1 MFMKAILH
9 NREDDLHFLLK
20 CLIEELQDNS
30 ILKVAEK
37 DMPKD
42 KLANDVKDKAEKKLI
57 ELGALPD
64 LDYKRGERPPT
75 GKLSRATERYDKTK
89 LAMKRLLDL
98 VGDKERLTLL
108 REARERSA
116 KFNKLPV
123 NLDFKRVSSSRKDKE
138 LQEALA
144 ELEEKYQ
151 EEILDWIADN
161 EGKRLKQIM
170 EAKEL
175 KERIKEVKRRESES
189 GKPFFKP
196 TPSETDDFEAISPK
210 RLLGIYS
217 GKDTVAE
224 LETLKD
230 NPEVKRVL
238 DTMSKRTIRL
248 QRKGKRLSDKQIK
261 TQLDRLATGK
271 GNPKGMKGT
280 LGYGKIKDTY
290 IKIYNQLV
298 NALNKTK
305 KENPE
310 KGKKIQEF
318 LDMLANRKEVVDNK
332 LFADKRKE
340 QEVNENTPTFFN
352 FLLKNFKEVKENL
365 DKDGK
370 TAASNKLR
378 TMFKDTNYDNP
389 QFIMDGIN
397 IVLNKMKPKKS
408 DVPKEKP
415 RKQVQEEAYQRF
427 AREQNKKLRKQEE
440 TDMFRY
446 FDAKK
451 VKGKWVW
458 DVRPFPLAD
467 GEAGVNTLK
476 AVIDG
481 LSSILKDSEVMN
493 AVVDTFEE
501 LTGSSVQGI
510 DTETK
515 KKRKK
520 LRSIK
525 EKRFKKITDRRR
537 KMTIAGIGIPK
548 TVVNKYIKA
557 EEEASTGLFKV
568 LERLAKMRIIRGVFM
583 VDDSIVVNDEKDTEG
598 DLKVRAKTVTPMVKK
613 ITLDGKGLKYNK
625 EIEKPKYVSYF
636 PSIESKDN
644 EKLTTPEVLESVW
657 DRYIDRAESLEQE
670 LNFSKNLAKRKRF
683 KTINLTEK
691 QIKEKMDLIREARR
705 TLPKGDKEVEKFIN
719 DLRSEIGQLLKDLK
733 KQKEDLS
740 INLNR
745 GKKNRESITKFL
757 EENIKSADEGEEL
770 FDALDD
776 FTEMFES
783 FKNMIGQLEGERE
796 SIYAGKDKK
805 RIAKIAQAYTKRFE
819 QVLVDAN
826 TVKKLTTIKEELKFM
841 DKLAV
846 RDFKGG
852 TYSKEPK
859 EVTVTNALK
868 DMSTKETLDKLRMD
882 ISLPTSLT
890 KDIIPL
896 AGSEIFSIVSKLF
909 PSFDI
914 ILEVFDGGQPLRK
927 PRVYK
932 GALKQIKR
940 AIEEYISTDKVRDR
954 SKGVID
960 KYNEGIKELN
970 EAIDNLTDAFS
981 KNKSFMDLSQL
992 TFEYIPMVEGRQGEK
1007 ELVSLYDA
1015 FDIGRQIKDEK
1026 TAEILD
1032 PKKEGFSR
1040 MTLAAFAVDEFRDYV
1055 KELRRLQDRHEE
1067 SVKLAKELDKR
1078 MTNLVDYQITNY
1090 SQVLEKLQGTFGE
1103 GVDEKE
1109 FEEQRQIITEFYSM
1123 INDEIDI
1130 ASFFDTSQEYDDFK
1144 RKIKNSVDTKKIRLA
1159 SENPALAEQLASEDK
1174 NFKQFLQEAEE
1185 KKEEAD
1191 QKEKERLKRLKEESP
1206 ELFEEED

>member
-30 ILKVAEK
+30 ILKVAQK

-42 KLANDVKDKAEKKLI
+42 KLANDVKDKAEKKLV

-64 LDYKRGERPPT
+64 LDYKRGERAT

-98 VGDKERLTLL
+98 VGDKEKVTLF
-108 REARERSA
+108 REAKERSA

-123 NLDFKRVSSSRKDKE
+123 KLDFKRVSSSREDKE

-151 EEILDWIADN
+151 EEILDWIEDN
-161 EGKRLKQIM
+161 ESKRLMQIM

-189 GKPFFKP
+189 GKPIFQP

-210 RLLGIYS
+210 RLFGIYS
-217 GKDTVAE
+217 GKDVVAE
-224 LETLKD
+224 LGTLKD
-230 NPEVKRVL
+230 SPEVKRVL
-238 DTMSKRTIRL
+238 DTMSKKTIRL

-261 TQLDRLATGK
+261 TQLDRLASGEE
-271 GNPKGMKGT
+271 NPKGMKDT

-298 NALNKTK
+298 TALNKTK

-310 KGKKIQEF
+310 KGKKIQDF

-340 QEVNENTPTFFN
+340 QEVSESTPKFFD
-352 FLLKNFKEVKENL
+352 FLLKNLEEAKENL
-365 DKDGK
+365 EKGSK

-378 TMFKDTNYDNP
+378 IMFKNTNYDNP

-397 IVLNKMKPKKS
+397 IVLNKMKPKR
-408 DVPKEKP
+408 DTPKEKP
-415 RKQVQEEAYQRF
+415 RKKIQEEAYQRF
-427 AREQNKKLRKQEE
+427 ARERTKKIKKQEE

-458 DVRPFPLAD
+458 DVRQFPLAD

-501 LTGSSVQGI
+501 LTGRTVQGI

-537 KMTIAGIGIPK
+537 KMMIAGIGIPK

-568 LERLAKMRIIRGVFM
+568 LERLAKMRIIRGVLT
-583 VDDSIVVNDEKDTEG
+583 VDDSIVVDDEKDTEG
-598 DLKVRAKTVTPMVKK
+598 DLKVQAKTVTPMVKK
-613 ITLDGKGLKYNK
+613 ITLDEKGLKYNK

-644 EKLTTPEVLESVW
+644 EKLTTSEVLEQVW
-657 DRYIDRAESLEQE
+657 DRYIERAERLEKE
-670 LNFSKNLAKRKRF
+670 LKAGKAPKQIEILNYTEEQIKKKI
-683 KTINLTEK
+683 KTIAGLQDFDPKEGK
-691 QIKEKMDLIREARR
+691 IKEKTLSKEGQKLLDKIRQELRILMKSNQLMKKELAEKNKSRGEKNYEA
-705 TLPKGDKEVEKFIN
+705 I
-719 DLRSEIGQLLKDLK
+719 S
-733 KQKEDLS
+733 
-740 INLNR
+740 
-745 GKKNRESITKFL
+745 KFL
-757 EENIKSADEGEEL
+757 KRTIKDAETGENL

-776 FTEMFES
+776 FTEMLAS
-783 FKNMIGQLEGERE
+783 FQNIIGQLEGERD

-805 RIAKIAQAYTKRFE
+805 RIAKIAQAYTKKIERE
-819 QVLVDAN
+819 LIDAN
-826 TVKKLTTIKEELKFM
+826 TVRKLTTVKEEFKFM
-841 DKLAV
+841 TQKDV

-852 TYSKEPK
+852 AYTRKPK
-859 EVTVTNALK
+859 EVIVTNALK
-868 DMSTKETLDKLRMD
+868 EIPTGELEETITERALKMYLD
-882 ISLPTSLT
+882 LPVSLT
-890 KDIIPL
+890 KDIVPL
-896 AGSEIFSIVSKLF
+896 TGK
-909 PSFDI
+909 
-914 ILEVFDGGQPLRK
+914 EVFTIIDKLYPKLSDILIVVEDKRLLRIPK
-927 PRVYK
+927 IK
-932 GALKQIKR
+932 KDALKNIQK
-940 AIEEYISTDKVRDR
+940 AIEKYLLTNKVRDR
-954 SKGVID
+954 SKGIID
-960 KYNEGIKELN
+960 RYNENIKEVN
-970 EAIDNLTDAFS
+970 KGIENLIEAFS
-981 KNKSFMDLSQL
+981 KNKTFMDLSQL

-1007 ELVSLYDA
+1007 ENVSLYDA
-1015 FDIGRQIKDEK
+1015 FDIGRQIKEEK

-1032 PKKEGFSR
+1032 PEKEGFSR
-1040 MTLAAFAVDEFRDYV
+1040 MTLAAFAVDEFRDYLR
-1055 KELRRLQDRHEE
+1055 ELRRLEKEHEE
-1067 SVKLAKELDKR
+1067 SVKAANRLEVQFIDVIDFKIEQLK
-1078 MTNLVDYQITNY
+1078 TLENNLN
-1090 SQVLEKLQGTFGE
+1090 K
-1103 GVDEKE
+1103 VDEKG
-1109 FEEQRQIITEFYSM
+1109 QLDDKTEPLGYLERMLSVYSQSLG
-1123 INDEIDI
+1123 IG
-1130 ASFFDTSQEYDDFK
+1130 
-1144 RKIKNSVDTKKIRLA
+1144 KKG
-1159 SENPALAEQLASEDK
+1159 DK
-1174 NFKQFLQEAEE
+1174 
-1185 KKEEAD
+1185 
-1191 QKEKERLKRLKEESP
+1191 
-1206 ELFEEED
+1206 

>member
-30 ILKVAEK
+30 ILKAIDLRHLTPEQRK
-37 DMPKD
+37 
-42 KLANDVKDKAEKKLI
+42 KAEAYFESVRLYEEQKRKEEEFKENPYLD
-57 ELGALPD
+57 PD
-64 LDYKRGERPPT
+64 
-75 GKLSRATERYDKTK
+75 
-89 LAMKRLLDL
+89 
-98 VGDKERLTLL
+98 RLTALEKKRKEMRKRQRKAYKEWL
-108 REARERSA
+108 KAKA
-116 KFNKLPV
+116 KFDAKKKKNIDEFEERRLEV
-123 NLDFKRVSSSRKDKE
+123 IRRKARK
-138 LQEALA
+138 
-144 ELEEKYQ
+144 
-151 EEILDWIADN
+151 
-161 EGKRLKQIM
+161 
-170 EAKEL
+170 
-175 KERIKEVKRRESES
+175 
-189 GKPFFKP
+189 GKPFFQP
-196 TPSETDDFEAISPK
+196 TSPEESDFEAISPK

-238 DTMSKRTIRL
+238 DTMSKKTIRL
-248 QRKGKRLSDKQIK
+248 QRKGKRLSAKQIK
-261 TQLDRLATGK
+261 TQLDRLASGK
-271 GNPKGMKGT
+271 KNPKGMKDT
-280 LGYGKIKDTY
+280 VGYGKIKDTY

-298 NALNKTK
+298 TALNKTK

-318 LDMLANRKEVVDNK
+318 IDMLANRKEVVDNK
-332 LFADKRKE
+332 LFADERKE
-340 QEVNENTPTFFN
+340 QGVSESTPKFFD
-352 FLLKNFKEVKENL
+352 FLLKNLEEVKENL
-365 DKDGK
+365 EKGGK

-397 IVLNKMKPKKS
+397 IILNRMKPKKP
-408 DVPKEKP
+408 DAPKEKP
-415 RKQVQEEAYQRF
+415 KKQVQEEAYQRF
-427 AREQNKKLRKQEE
+427 AREQTKKIKKQEE

-501 LTGSSVQGI
+501 LTGRSVQGI

-537 KMTIAGIGIPK
+537 KMMIAGIGIPK

-568 LERLAKMRIIRGVFM
+568 LERLAKMRIIRGVFT
-583 VDDSIVVNDEKDTEG
+583 VDDSVVVNDTKDTEG

-613 ITLDGKGLKYNK
+613 ITLDEKGLKYNK

-644 EKLTTPEVLESVW
+644 EKLTTPEALERIW
-657 DRYIDRAESLEQE
+657 DRYIERAERLEQE
-670 LNFSKNLAKRKRF
+670 LNFSKNLAKRKKF

-705 TLPKGDKEVEKFIN
+705 KLPKGDKEVEEFIN
-719 DLRSEIGQLLKDLK
+719 ELRSEMGQLLKDLK
-733 KQKEDLS
+733 KQKADLK

-745 GKKNRESITKFL
+745 GEKNRESITKFL
-757 EENIKSADEGEEL
+757 EKNIKSADEGEEL

-783 FKNMIGQLEGERE
+783 FKNMIGQLEGERD
-796 SIYAGKDKK
+796 SIYAGKDKR
-805 RIAKIAQAYTKRFE
+805 RIAKIAKAYTKKFE

-841 DKLAV
+841 DEFDVK
-846 RDFKGG
+846 DFKSGG
-852 TYSKEPK
+852 YKAKPR
-859 EVTVTNALK
+859 EVIVTNALK
-868 DMSTKETLDKLRMD
+868 EMSTKETLDKLRMD
-882 ISLPTSLT
+882 VSLPVSLT

-940 AIEEYISTDKVRDR
+940 AIEEYISTDKVKDR
-954 SKGVID
+954 SKGIID

-970 EAIDNLTDAFS
+970 EGIKNLTEAFS
-981 KNKSFMDLSQL
+981 KNKAFMDLSQL

-1007 ELVSLYDA
+1007 ENVSLYDA

-1032 PKKEGFSR
+1032 PEKEGFSR

-1055 KELRRLQDRHEE
+1055 KELRRLQDGHEE

-1090 SQVLEKLQGTFGE
+1090 SRVLEKLQGTFGE
-1103 GVDEKE
+1103 GVDETEFIEMREIVREVYSTINSNIDYTRAFDTTDEYKE
-1109 FEEQRQIITEFYSM
+1109 FKS
-1123 INDEIDI
+1123 
-1130 ASFFDTSQEYDDFK
+1130 
-1144 RKIKNSVDTKKIRLA
+1144 KIENSVDSKKIRLA

-1191 QKEKERLKRLKEESP
+1191 QKEKERLKRLREESP

>member
-1 MFMKAILH
+1 MFVKAILH

-30 ILKVAEK
+30 ILKAMDLRNLPPEMRK
-37 DMPKD
+37 
-42 KLANDVKDKAEKKLI
+42 KAEAYFEAVRLF
-57 ELGALPD
+57 EEQ
-64 LDYKRGERPPT
+64 KRKEEEFRERPYLDPI
-75 GKLSRATERYDKTK
+75 
-89 LAMKRLLDL
+89 RLKVL
-98 VGDKERLTLL
+98 E
-108 REARERSA
+108 RERKARQKRQKEAYKEYLKSKAQLDA
-116 KFNKLPV
+116 K
-123 NLDFKRVSSSRKDKE
+123 KRKKVDEFEERRLEVIRRK
-138 LQEALA
+138 
-144 ELEEKYQ
+144 
-151 EEILDWIADN
+151 
-161 EGKRLKQIM
+161 KRK
-170 EAKEL
+170 
-175 KERIKEVKRRESES
+175 
-189 GKPFFKP
+189 GKPFFIPKVEGE
-196 TPSETDDFEAISPK
+196 SDFEAISPK

-224 LETLKD
+224 LEALKD

-238 DTMSKRTIRL
+238 DTMSKKTIRL

-261 TQLDRLATGK
+261 TQLDRLASGK
-271 GNPKGMKGT
+271 EDPKGMKDT

-298 NALNKTK
+298 TALNKTK

-310 KGKKIQEF
+310 KGKKIQDF
-318 LDMLANRKEVVDNK
+318 IDMLANRKEVVDNK
-332 LFADKRKE
+332 LFADRRKE
-340 QEVNENTPTFFN
+340 QEVSESTPKFFD
-352 FLLKNFKEVKENL
+352 FLLENLEEAKENL
-365 DKDGK
+365 EKGGK
-370 TAASNKLR
+370 TGASNKLR
-378 TMFKDTNYDNP
+378 TMFKDTYYDNP

-397 IVLNKMKPKKS
+397 IVLNRMKPKEEP
-408 DVPKEKP
+408 PKTKP
-415 RKQVQEEAYQRF
+415 EEPSLSEDKYPKRELFGRKVFDKERIRGRRPQGKKGALSEASKRM
-427 AREQNKKLRKQEE
+427 REAERKKLQFKKQDTGE
-440 TDMFRY
+440 MFRY

-451 VKGKWVW
+451 VKGKWMW
-458 DVRPFPLAD
+458 DARDSPLAD
-467 GEAGVNTLK
+467 GEKGVNTLK

-481 LSSILKDSEVMN
+481 LSSILKDSKVMD
-493 AVVDTFEE
+493 VVADTFEE
-501 LTGSSVQGI
+501 LTGRTVQGI

-537 KMTIAGIGIPK
+537 KMMIAGIGIPK

-568 LERLAKMRIIRGVFM
+568 LERLAKMRIIRGVFT

-598 DLKVRAKTVTPMVKK
+598 DLKVRAKTATPMVKK
-613 ITLDGKGLKYNK
+613 ITLDEKGLKYNK

-644 EKLTTPEVLESVW
+644 EKLTTPEVLERVW
-657 DRYIDRAESLEQE
+657 DGYIERAEGLEKE
-670 LNFSKNLAKRKRF
+670 LNFSKNLAKRKKF

-705 TLPKGDKEVEKFIN
+705 TLPKGDKEVEEFIN
-719 DLRSEIGQLLKDLK
+719 NLRSEIGQLLKDLK
-733 KQKEDLS
+733 KQKADLKT
-740 INLNR
+740 NLNR

-796 SIYAGKDKK
+796 SIYAGKDKRK
-805 RIAKIAQAYTKRFE
+805 IAKIAQAYTKRFE

-852 TYSKEPK
+852 AYSKEPK

-868 DMSTKETLDKLRMD
+868 EMSTKETLDKLRMD
-882 ISLPTSLT
+882 VSLPASLT

-896 AGSEIFSIVSKLF
+896 AGSEIFIIVSKLF
-909 PSFDI
+909 PSFDA

-940 AIEEYISTDKVRDR
+940 AIEEYISTDKIRDR
-954 SKGVID
+954 SKGIID

-970 EAIDNLTDAFS
+970 EGIKNLTEAFS
-981 KNKSFMDLSQL
+981 KNKAFMDLSQL
-992 TFEYIPMVEGRQGEK
+992 TFEYIPMVEGRQGET

-1015 FDIGRQIKDEK
+1015 FDIGRQIKEEK
-1026 TAEILD
+1026 TAEVLD
-1032 PKKEGFSR
+1032 PEKEGFSR

-1055 KELRRLQDRHEE
+1055 KELRRLQDGHEE

-1130 ASFFDTSQEYDDFK
+1130 ASFFDTSQDYDDFK
-1144 RKIKNSVDTKKIRLA
+1144 SKIDNSAMSKKKKMILENIEFAIQLMQENKKFSKIILDDKKLKNAVLESLDEKQTKGL
-1159 SENPALAEQLASEDK
+1159 
-1174 NFKQFLQEAEE
+1174 
-1185 KKEEAD
+1185 KKTLP
-1191 QKEKERLKRLKEESP
+1191 K
-1206 ELFEEED
+1206 LFEEED

>member
-1 MFMKAILH
+1 MKAILH

-30 ILKVAEK
+30 ILKVAQK

-42 KLANDVKDKAEKKLI
+42 KLANDVKDKAEKKLV

-98 VGDKERLTLL
+98 VGDKERLTLF

-144 ELEEKYQ
+144 ELEEKYH
-151 EEILDWIADN
+151 EEILEWIADN
-161 EGKRLKQIM
+161 ESKRLKQII

-189 GKPFFKP
+189 GKPFFQP
-196 TPSETDDFEAISPK
+196 TSSETDDFEAISPK

-261 TQLDRLATGK
+261 TQLDRLASGK

-318 LDMLANRKEVVDNK
+318 LDMLANRKEVVDSK

-378 TMFKDTNYDNP
+378 TMFKDTDYDNP

-427 AREQNKKLRKQEE
+427 ARERTKKIKKQEE

-493 AVVDTFEE
+493 VVVDTFEE

-583 VDDSIVVNDEKDTEG
+583 VDDSIVVNDTKDTEG

-644 EKLTTPEVLESVW
+644 EKLTTPEVLEQVW
-657 DRYIDRAESLEQE
+657 DRYIERAEKLEKE
-670 LNFSKNLAKRKRF
+670 LKAGKPSKQIEILNYTEEQIKKKI
-683 KTINLTEK
+683 KTIAGLQDFDPKEGK
-691 QIKEKMDLIREARR
+691 IKEKTLSKEGQKLLDKIRQELRI
-705 TLPKGDKEVEKFIN
+705 LMKSNQLMKKEFAEQNKSRAEKNHKAI
-719 DLRSEIGQLLKDLK
+719 SEFLK
-733 KQKEDLS
+733 K
-740 INLNR
+740 
-745 GKKNRESITKFL
+745 
-757 EENIKSADEGEEL
+757 NIKDAETGENV

-783 FKNMIGQLEGERE
+783 FKNMIAQLEGERE

-805 RIAKIAQAYTKRFE
+805 RIAKIAQAYTKKFE

-852 TYSKEPK
+852 AYTKKPK
-859 EVTVTNALK
+859 EVIVTNALK

-896 AGSEIFSIVSKLF
+896 AGSEVFSIVSKLF

-954 SKGVID
+954 SKGIID
-960 KYNEGIKELN
+960 KYNEGIEELN
-970 EAIDNLTDAFS
+970 KGIDNLIEVFS
-981 KNKSFMDLSQL
+981 KNKTFMDLSQL

-1007 ELVSLYDA
+1007 ENVSLYDA
-1015 FDIGRQIKDEK
+1015 FDIGRQIKEEK
-1026 TAEILD
+1026 TAEVLD
-1032 PKKEGFSR
+1032 PEKEGFSR

-1055 KELRRLQDRHEE
+1055 RELRRLEKEHEE
-1067 SVKLAKELDKR
+1067 SVKAANKLEVQFIDVVDFRIEQLKTLENNLNKIDEKGQLDDKTEPLGYLER
-1078 MTNLVDYQITNY
+1078 ILSVY
-1090 SQVLEKLQGTFGE
+1090 SQSLGIG
-1103 GVDEKE
+1103 
-1109 FEEQRQIITEFYSM
+1109 
-1123 INDEIDI
+1123 
-1130 ASFFDTSQEYDDFK
+1130 
-1144 RKIKNSVDTKKIRLA
+1144 KKG
-1159 SENPALAEQLASEDK
+1159 DK
-1174 NFKQFLQEAEE
+1174 
-1185 KKEEAD
+1185 
-1191 QKEKERLKRLKEESP
+1191 
-1206 ELFEEED
+1206 

>member
-1 MFMKAILH
+1 MKAILH

-30 ILKVAEK
+30 ILKVAQK

-42 KLANDVKDKAEKKLI
+42 KLANDVKDKAEKKLV

-64 LDYKRGERPPT
+64 LDYKRGERATT
-75 GKLSRATERYDKTK
+75 GESSRATKRYDKTK

-98 VGDKERLTLL
+98 VGDKEKVTLF
-108 REARERSA
+108 REAKERSA

-123 NLDFKRVSSSRKDKE
+123 KLDFKRVSSSREDKE

-151 EEILDWIADN
+151 EEILDWVADN
-161 EGKRLKQIM
+161 ESKRLKQIM

-175 KERIKEVKRRESES
+175 KERIKEVKRRESKS
-189 GKPFFKP
+189 GKPFFQP
-196 TPSETDDFEAISPK
+196 TSPEESDFEAISPK

-238 DTMSKRTIRL
+238 DTMSKKTIRL
-248 QRKGKRLSDKQIK
+248 QRKGKKLSDKQIK
-261 TQLDRLATGK
+261 TQLNRLASGK
-271 GNPKGMKGT
+271 EKPKGMKDT

-298 NALNKTK
+298 TALNKTK

-310 KGKKIQEF
+310 KGKKIQDF
-318 LDMLANRKEVVDNK
+318 IDTLANRKEVVDNK
-332 LFADKRKE
+332 LFADERKE
-340 QEVNENTPTFFN
+340 QEVSESTPKFFN
-352 FLLKNFKEVKENL
+352 FLLKNLEEAKENL
-365 DKDGK
+365 EKGGK

-378 TMFKDTNYDNP
+378 TMFKNTNYDNP

-397 IVLNKMKPKKS
+397 IVLNKMKPKEEP
-408 DVPKEKP
+408 PKAKP
-415 RKQVQEEAYQRF
+415 EVLSLPEDKYPKRKLFGREVFDKERIRGRRPQGRKGALSEASKRM
-427 AREQNKKLRKQEE
+427 REAERKKLQFKKQDTGE
-440 TDMFRY
+440 MFRY

-458 DVRPFPLAD
+458 DVRQFPLAD

-493 AVVDTFEE
+493 AVVDAFEE
-501 LTGSSVQGI
+501 LTGRSVQGI

-537 KMTIAGIGIPK
+537 KMMIAGIGIPK

-568 LERLAKMRIIRGVFM
+568 LERLAKMRIVRGVFM
-583 VDDSIVVNDEKDTEG
+583 VDDSIVVNDTKDTEG

-613 ITLDGKGLKYNK
+613 ITLDEKGLKYNK

-644 EKLTTPEVLESVW
+644 EKLTTPEVLEQVW
-657 DRYIDRAESLEQE
+657 DRYIERAEELEKE
-670 LNFSKNLAKRKRF
+670 LKAGKPSKQIQILNYTEEQIKKKI
-683 KTINLTEK
+683 KTIAGLQDFDPKEGK
-691 QIKEKMDLIREARR
+691 IKEKTLSKEGQKLLDKIRQELRI
-705 TLPKGDKEVEKFIN
+705 LMKSNQSMKKEFSEQNKSRAEKNHKAI
-719 DLRSEIGQLLKDLK
+719 SEFLK
-733 KQKEDLS
+733 K
-740 INLNR
+740 
-745 GKKNRESITKFL
+745 
-757 EENIKSADEGEEL
+757 NIKDAETGENL

-783 FKNMIGQLEGERE
+783 FKNMISQLEGERE

-805 RIAKIAQAYTKRFE
+805 RIAKIAQAYTKKFE

-841 DKLAV
+841 DKLDV

-852 TYSKEPK
+852 GYSKKPK

-868 DMSTKETLDKLRMD
+868 EMSTKETLDKLRMD
-882 ISLPTSLT
+882 VSLPVSLT

-896 AGSEIFSIVSKLF
+896 AGSEVFSIVSKLF

-954 SKGVID
+954 SKGIID
-960 KYNEGIKELN
+960 KYNEGIEELN
-970 EAIDNLTDAFS
+970 KGIDNLIETFS
-981 KNKSFMDLSQL
+981 KNKTFIDLSQL

-1007 ELVSLYDA
+1007 ENVSLYDA
-1015 FDIGRQIKDEK
+1015 FDIGRQIKEEK

-1032 PKKEGFSR
+1032 PEKEGFSR
-1040 MTLAAFAVDEFRDYV
+1040 MTLAAFAVDEFRDYL
-1055 KELRRLQDRHEE
+1055 KELRRLEKEHEE
-1067 SVKLAKELDKR
+1067 SVKAANKLEVQFIDVVDFRIEQLKTLENNLNKIDEKGQLDDKTEPLGYLER
-1078 MTNLVDYQITNY
+1078 ILSVY
-1090 SQVLEKLQGTFGE
+1090 SQSLGIG
-1103 GVDEKE
+1103 
-1109 FEEQRQIITEFYSM
+1109 
-1123 INDEIDI
+1123 
-1130 ASFFDTSQEYDDFK
+1130 
-1144 RKIKNSVDTKKIRLA
+1144 KKG
-1159 SENPALAEQLASEDK
+1159 DK
-1174 NFKQFLQEAEE
+1174 
-1185 KKEEAD
+1185 
-1191 QKEKERLKRLKEESP
+1191 
-1206 ELFEEED
+1206 